1 MLMIITIS
9 VSIITTTSAF
19 ERSHSFTCCCCCRN
33 LAATLL
39 SELSFTLIHFAAHSW
54 NFLNLLSPNGVTFV
68 WVSITCIAQ
77 TTDKFAASE
86 SSVVLASDDIIAAM
100 MASVVCDQHS
110 VKRSAWLVISPSL
123 RRTCNEKR
131 ILIGQP
137 YRKKNAKLFFF
148 FFIFWENMQLL
159 SLTSFRYDFNT
170 IFTHTDKKEGR
181 YRGWVTKRKKKA
193 PWPTA

>member
-9 VSIITTTSAF
+9 VSIITTTFAF

-110 VKRSAWLVISPSL
+110 VKRSAGLVISPSL

-148 FFIFWENMQLL
+148 FHILRKYATFILDEFQIWFQYYFY
-159 SLTSFRYDFNT
+159 TY
-170 IFTHTDKKEGR
+170 
-181 YRGWVTKRKKKA
+181 WQKRR
-193 PWPTA
+193 